1 MTPVEEIKQRID
13 IVDLIQEYIKVQPAG
28 MNFKAT
34 CPFHNEKTPSFM
46 ISPDK
51 QIWHCFGC
59 GTGGDHFE
67 FIKRIEGVEFPEAL
81 RILAKRANVVLEYVN
96 PELHNQKTKLLDLLK
111 DLANYYHQ
119 VLLNNS
125 SAQFVREYLKNRNIT
140 DDTIGTYQLG
150 YAPDS
155 WHEAIDYLQEK
166 KYTLREIEQAGVS
179 KQGEKNKPYDRFRN
193 RLIFPI
199 RDIHGNVV
207 GFTGRVMATEYD
219 GGKYIN
225 SPTSPIYNKS
235 NILYN
240 LDLAKQ
246 EIRKKDYAILV
257 EGNMDA
263 ISAYQVNTRNVIAV
277 SGTSL
282 TDDQIKLIKRFTQNV
297 MIAFDADVAGTQA
310 NLRGI
315 DLMWQAGLNVKVV
328 HLPEDLD
335 PDDLIRSDVEKWKEL
350 LKTAENFMDY
360 IFKVTLNELD
370 LSRVDHKKQ
379 AAQKLLK
386 VISKLGD
393 PVEESHYL
401 KKLADILKVSEEA
414 LSKKIEQF
422 KDKVKPQIEEKK
434 IITGKVVVTQE
445 QAIAERLL
453 ALLLKYPDNLEII
466 SKRLN
471 VGEVLYLPVQK
482 LYKELIIYYNNKH
495 NFDHNEFS
503 NTLENNEKDYLN
515 QLSLLAEDEI
525 SEETKTEIQREI
537 IVLTKRIKEYYT
549 KKRLKELEFEIKK
562 AQDENNKEE
571 MNRLSQE
578 FTKLSSELNDF

>member
-350 LKTAENFMDY
+350 LRTAENFMDY